1 MGACRH
7 CAGKVDDPTGVKG
20 ESLAF
25 TCGANPS
32 YGGQPVCLLVRFL
45 PCFIIHC
52 NKLTR
57 RGARRSINVAASN
70 ILT

>member
-1 MGACRH
+1 M
-7 CAGKVDDPTGVKG
+7 KG